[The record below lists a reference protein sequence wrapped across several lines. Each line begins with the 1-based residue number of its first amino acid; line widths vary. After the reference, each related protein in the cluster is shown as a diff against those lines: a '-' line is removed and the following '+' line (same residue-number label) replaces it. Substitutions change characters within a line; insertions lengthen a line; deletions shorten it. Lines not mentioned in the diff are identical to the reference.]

1 MVEAWCRVGWSERVS
16 DLVMERRRRPGS
28 RAQEGGRCRV
38 RKGVAAGDAGSRLE
52 RRAWLSTVWGSAVQ
66 GRASGRVCYG
76 RFRGSG
82 RRPVGRSGAVQG
94 RCRVGC
100 GRVFFFF
107 IWGPGTE

>member
-66 GRASGRVCYG
+66 GRRVKHLK
-76 RFRGSG
+76 FVENG
-82 RRPVGRSGAVQG
+82 RRAQG
-94 RCRVGC
+94 EFSC
-100 GRVFFFF
+100 GG
-107 IWGPGTE
+107 W